1 MNKTV
6 FFKTF
11 RRLFGFVLAIS
22 LSASVLTAQ
31 AQNARI
37 TLNLSDVPMSQV
49 MKEIEKQTRYLFI
62 NKGVDTGK
70 KLSVNLTQKTIQ
82 EVLDYVLKNTDITYK
97 IDGTYIILAEKAA
110 EKPVAVTGKVSD
122 VNGVPVIG
130 ASVVVKGTTVGTST
144 DMDGTFSLQ
153 VPPPAATAQLEV
165 NFLGYEPVMVSV
177 GNRTSFDVTLHEA
190 ASEIEG
196 VVVTALGIKRQEKA
210 LSYNVQQVKA
220 EDITTVKDANFINSL
235 TGKVAGVTIN
245 ASSSGVGG
253 ASKVI
258 LRGNKSISQSSNAL
272 YVIDGIPMYNFGGG
286 GGTEFDSRG
295 ASESIADINPE
306 DIESMSVLT
315 GAAAAALYGS
325 NAANGA
331 IMITTK
337 KGKAGALKVTL
348 SSNTEFL
355 DPFVQPEFQ
364 NRYGTGSNGVRSG
377 SGIYSWGQKLLPAAR
392 YGYTPADFFDTGH
405 VYTNAVTVSGGTDKN
420 QTYFSAASVNSDG
433 IIPNNEYDRYN
444 FTFRNT
450 SYFLKDKLRLD
461 ASASYIYQKDQNMT
475 NQGVYSNPLVP
486 AYLFPRGENFAIYKK
501 FERYNPGTKLM
512 EQFWSADMEGGD
524 LRMQNP
530 YWIAYRNLR
539 NTDKKRYMLSFSASY
554 DILPWLSV
562 SGRVRLD
569 NSNSLYTQKLY
580 ASSNT
585 TITDGGKNGHYTEAR
600 AYDTQLSGDVKSL
613 PAVPPGGKP
622 PLKDKEY
629 TSGWILSDT
638 DILRRLDGAAGKEDS
653 FLPVKLSGKGTLT
666 QTASTLSAEDFQNL
680 LTIVKRKLLEI
691 YHHMEKGHIPIRPVR
706 YKNQVPCTY
715 CPFHAICR
723 FDPKGEGESYDYI
736 NLPTDRELKKQ
747 LAERAMEKP
756 QGPESS
762 EGSKGEG

>member
-392 YGYTPADFFDTGH
+392 YGYTPADFFETGH
-405 VYTNAVTVSGGTDKN
+405 VYTNAVTVSGGQEPDLFFRRIG
-420 QTYFSAASVNSDG
+420 QFRRHHSQQRIRSLQLYF
-433 IIPNNEYDRYN
+433 PQH
-444 FTFRNT
+444 
-450 SYFLKDKLRLD
+450 LLL
-461 ASASYIYQKDQNMT
+461 
-475 NQGVYSNPLVP
+475 P
-486 AYLFPRGENFAIYKK
+486 
-501 FERYNPGTKLM
+501 ER
-512 EQFWSADMEGGD
+512 
-524 LRMQNP
+524 
-530 YWIAYRNLR
+530 
-539 NTDKKRYMLSFSASY
+539 
-554 DILPWLSV
+554 
-562 SGRVRLD
+562 
-569 NSNSLYTQKLY
+569 
-580 ASSNT
+580 
-585 TITDGGKNGHYTEAR
+585 
-600 AYDTQLSGDVKSL
+600 
-613 PAVPPGGKP
+613 
-622 PLKDKEY
+622 
-629 TSGWILSDT
+629 
-638 DILRRLDGAAGKEDS
+638 
-653 FLPVKLSGKGTLT
+653 
-666 QTASTLSAEDFQNL
+666 
-680 LTIVKRKLLEI
+680 
-691 YHHMEKGHIPIRPVR
+691 
-706 YKNQVPCTY
+706 
-715 CPFHAICR
+715 
-723 FDPKGEGESYDYI
+723 
-736 NLPTDRELKKQ
+736 
-747 LAERAMEKP
+747 
-756 QGPESS
+756 
-762 EGSKGEG
+762 